1 MMQSN
6 LAERVLET
14 MRTLLAMFSLAGSA
28 LILAVAIYGWAQAG

>member
-1 MMQSN
+1 MMRGN
-6 LAERVLET
+6 LEERMLNT